1 MVKANRLQQIA
12 LPAGR
17 SRLLAALLVLGLA
30 GLAGRAAYLQGIH
43 NDFLQEKGESRY
55 SRVLEMNANRGM
67 ITDRNGEPLAISTP
81 VESVWCSP
89 QDMKASP
96 QQMKKL
102 AKLIEV
108 DVSEIDRRVNA
119 TPRATPGTKP
129 DTTPGTARGGVNHS
143 PHQGPRRDFV
153 YLKRH
158 LSPDIA
164 SKVVELNIPGVFLKR
179 EYRRYYPAG
188 ELAAHLLGFTD
199 VDDKGQ
205 EGVELAWQDEL
216 AGKPGSRRVIR
227 DRKGRIVEDV
237 ESIRAP
243 KPGQNIALSID
254 SKIQYMAYREL
265 KEAVEVNKAKAGGIV
280 VLDAKTGEILALVNL
295 PVYNPNN
302 RKDMK
307 GGRARNRAL
316 TDEFEP
322 GSTLKPF
329 TIAAALE
336 TGGVTPDTVLETAPG
351 SFSIGKATIRDAH
364 KEGALTV
371 SQVIQKSSNIG
382 SAKIALSLP
391 PQTLWEMLND
401 VGFGAST
408 GSGFPGEVSGKLRP
422 YRSWRPIEQATM
434 SYGHGIA
441 VSLLQLARAYTL
453 FSAEGELK
461 PVSLLR
467 LDDIPEGKRV
477 ISRNTA
483 LAVSEMLELVA
494 QPGGTATQA
503 QINGYRV
510 AGKTGT
516 AHKLEGNGYAKNRYL
531 STFVGYAPASNPR
544 FVIAVMLDEPS
555 AGKYFGGA
563 VAAPV
568 FSRVMAG
575 ALRMQNVP
583 HDAPATNAVSLTAVP
598 KPPGDA

>member
-1 MVKANRLQQIA
+1 MKGKHLPSVV

-17 SRLLAALLVLGLA
+17 SRLLAAILLLALA
-30 GLAGRAAYLQGIH
+30 GLTVRAAYLQGIH

-55 SRVLEMNANRGM
+55 SRVLEINANRGM

-89 QDMKASP
+89 QDM
-96 QQMKKL
+96 
-102 AKLIEV
+102 
-108 DVSEIDRRVNA
+108 NA
-119 TPRATPGTKP
+119 TPEQMKRLANLIDLDVGEIRKRVNVTHDGAKQ
-129 DTTPGTARGGVNHS
+129 PGTAG
-143 PHQGPRRDFV
+143 GPRRDFV

-179 EYRRYYPAG
+179 EYRRYYPTG
-188 ELAAHLLGFTD
+188 ELTAHVLGFTD
-199 VDDKGQ
+199 VDDRGQ

-216 AGKPGSRRVIR
+216 AGKAGSRRVIR

-237 ESIRAP
+237 ESIRVP

-254 SKIQYMAYREL
+254 SKIQYLAYREL
-265 KEAVEVNKAKAGGIV
+265 KQAVEVNKAKAGGII
-280 VLDAKTGEILALVNL
+280 VLDAKSGEILALVNL

-302 RKDMK
+302 RKNMK
-307 GGRARNRAL
+307 GGLARNRAL

-336 TGGVTPDTVLETAPG
+336 SGGVKPDTVLETAPG
-351 SFSIGKATIRDAH
+351 TFSIGKATIRDAH

-371 SQVIQKSSNIG
+371 AQVIQKSSNVG

-401 VGFGAST
+401 VGFGTLS

-422 YRSWRPIEQATM
+422 YRTWRPIEQATM

-467 LDDIPEGKRV
+467 LDHMPEGKRV

-483 LAVSEMLELVA
+483 LAVSDMLELVA

-503 QINGYRV
+503 RINGYRV

-516 AHKLEGNGYAKNRYL
+516 AHKLEGKGYAKNRYL
-531 STFVGYAPASNPR
+531 STFVGYAPASDPR

-555 AGKYFGGA
+555 AGQYFGGA

-568 FSRVMAG
+568 FSRVMGG
-575 ALRMQNVP
+575 ALRMLNVP
-583 HDAPATNAVSLTAVP
+583 HDSPATNPVSLTAAP
-598 KPPGDA
+598 RPPGDA

>member
-1 MVKANRLQQIA
+1 MTPKHVPRIV

-17 SRLLAALLVLGLA
+17 SRLLVAFLLLGLV
-30 GLAGRAAYLQGIH
+30 GLTGRAAYLQGMH
-43 NDFLQEKGESRY
+43 NSFLQQKGESRY
-55 SRVLEMNANRGM
+55 SRVLEMSAHRGM
-67 ITDRNGEPLAISTP
+67 ITDRHGEPLAISTP
-81 VESVWCSP
+81 VESVWSSP
-89 QDMKASP
+89 QDMSATP
-96 QQMKKL
+96 EQLKKL
-102 AKLIEV
+102 ASLIEM
-108 DVSEIDRRVNA
+108 DIEEIRKRIN
-119 TPRATPGTKP
+119 G
-129 DTTPGTARGGVNHS
+129 S
-143 PHQGPRRDFV
+143 PHGSRRDFV

-158 LSPDIA
+158 LSPEVA
-164 SKVVELNIPGVFLKR
+164 AGVVELNMPGVFLKR
-179 EYRRYYPAG
+179 EYRRYYPTG
-188 ELAAHLLGFTD
+188 ELTAHMLGFTD

-205 EGVELAWQDEL
+205 EGIELAWQDEL
-216 AGKPGSRRVIR
+216 AGKPGSRRVIK

-243 KPGQNIALSID
+243 KSGQNIALSID
-254 SKIQYMAYREL
+254 SKIQYLAYREL
-265 KEAVEVNKAKAGGIV
+265 KQAVEVNKAKAGGIV
-280 VLDAKTGEILALVNL
+280 VLDAQTGELLALVNL
-295 PVYNPNN
+295 PAYNPNN
-302 RKDMK
+302 RTRAN

-316 TDEFEP
+316 TDVFEP

-336 TGGVTPDTVLETAPG
+336 AGGVKPDTVFETAPG
-351 SFSIGKATIRDAH
+351 TFSIGKATIRDAH
-364 KEGALTV
+364 KEGPLTV
-371 SQVIQKSSNIG
+371 AQVIQKSSNVG

-391 PQTLWEMLND
+391 PQTLWEMLSD
-401 VGFGAST
+401 SGFGAST
-408 GSGFPGEVSGKLRP
+408 GSGFPGEVSGRLRP
-422 YRSWRPIEQATM
+422 YRTWRPIEQATM

-467 LDDIPEGKRV
+467 LEAPATGKRV
-477 ISRNTA
+477 MSRDTA
-483 LAVSEMLELVA
+483 LAVSRMLEMVA
-494 QPGGTATQA
+494 QPGGTAPKA

-555 AGKYFGGA
+555 AGQYFGGA

-575 ALRMQNVP
+575 ALRMLNVP
-583 HDAPATNAVSLTAVP
+583 YDAPANNVMSFTAVP
-598 KPPGDA
+598 ELKGDV